1 MKTPHAQ
8 NNFLAYLLVLAALF
22 VLIFFTK
29 NIFADMQV
37 VLDEKDQN
45 NSILQDKRETLS
57 ELKALKS
64 ELEQEGSEAL
74 AEIEWFR
81 GEFSDKDILNYIH
94 EYAWGVNAG
103 NARILVRE
111 VSISGDQVS
120 DLGFNKASVDV
131 SASFSSEATMFEF
144 INYLTSSGEK
154 YKFYISNFSYPMNDS
169 SGNLQVSIPLTL
181 YYK

>member
-74 AEIEWFR
+74 AEIE
-81 GEFSDKDILNYIH
+81 
-94 EYAWGVNAG
+94 
-103 NARILVRE
+103 
-111 VSISGDQVS
+111 
-120 DLGFNKASVDV
+120 
-131 SASFSSEATMFEF
+131 
-144 INYLTSSGEK
+144 
-154 YKFYISNFSYPMNDS
+154 
-169 SGNLQVSIPLTL
+169 
-181 YYK
+181 